1 MLNIN
6 IYNELLSVFA
16 NMNPL
21 NISEKIEEFLKHPAF
36 IEDKIHLQLIQDYLD
51 DEEIYN
57 QRVERYH
64 TIIQTL
70 DNGNEYLELEPIFI
84 FISLDLFIYYSILNS
99 KEKKVLLIKILDVLD
114 RENNDKVDFDKYI
127 EVQEFLL
134 SYRLFIHNQLLDSD
148 TDHLKNLETVNEL
161 VNGLTN
167 HEYSFGNLDESY
179 LKLVRTNKNFYSE
192 KREYLKDKRSIE
204 KEKLLKEDNTV
215 VNPKDEKFNELEKLW
230 LATAKISINEL
241 MEIGINNH
249 IWDDNNNIISQRGS
263 LYGSGKSLLS
273 SMAIALRNYALPET
287 VDYKAVGNA
296 FCKAFNVPINENTRE
311 PYKAFSSGNP
321 KIIKQF
327 KRLYK
332 I

>member
-21 NISEKIEEFLKHPAF
+21 NIPEKLEEFLKHPAF

-114 RENNDKVDFDKYI
+114 RENNNKVDFDKYI

-167 HEYSFGNLDESY
+167 HEYSFGNLDESC

-192 KREYLKDKRSIE
+192 KREYCRLPH
-204 KEKLLKEDNTV
+204 NV
-215 VNPKDEKFNELEKLW
+215 GFP
-230 LATAKISINEL
+230 IS
-241 MEIGINNH
+241 
-249 IWDDNNNIISQRGS
+249 
-263 LYGSGKSLLS
+263 
-273 SMAIALRNYALPET
+273 
-287 VDYKAVGNA
+287 VG
-296 FCKAFNVPINENTRE
+296 FPVL
-311 PYKAFSSGNP
+311 GHV
-321 KIIKQF
+321 
-327 KRLYK
+327 
-332 I
+332 